1 MEYNN
6 FNMTN
11 ALDMQSVCIT
21 LPPGFIAD
29 KPHPLIIAL
38 HWGIDIYR
46 SIHRDFMTGF
56 VEPAFNGLGAILAA
70 PRRTGSDWANA
81 ANDTA
86 LLNLAEKLQ
95 SQYSVNPGQI
105 LLTGYS
111 MGGIGSWML
120 GSRHQESFAGILPI
134 SAQPPAQAIG
144 IPWKIPLYVIHS
156 QQDEF
161 FPFHEVQVVIDNLQR
176 LGVDIT
182 WRPLAFGTH
191 FDTGS
196 FITAVR
202 ASHPWI
208 RSLWE

>member
-1 MEYNN
+1 MRL
-6 FNMTN
+6 
-11 ALDMQSVCIT
+11 AKQSVDIT
-21 LPPGFIAD
+21 LPNGFNTD

-38 HWGIDIYR
+38 HWGIDIYH

-56 VEPAFNGLGAILAA
+56 VEPAFNGLGAILVA
-70 PRRTGSDWANA
+70 PRRLGSDWENTD
-81 ANDTA
+81 NDTA

-95 SQYSVNPGQI
+95 SQYSINPGQI

-120 GSRHQESFAGILPI
+120 GSRHQDTFTGILPI
-134 SAQPPAQAIG
+134 SAQPPAQAIS
-144 IPWKIPLYVIHS
+144 ISWKVPLYVIHS

-161 FPFHEVQVVIDNLQR
+161 FPFHEVQVVVDKLQR
-176 LGVDIT
+176 LGIDIT
-182 WRPLAFGTH
+182 WRPLAIGTH

-208 RSLWE
+208 HSLWE